1 MILLFLFYYS
11 FQIFLEISS
20 GKKGKV
26 KVFFCGA
33 PQLGKTIK
41 TACEKYSFDFVKEI
55 F

>member
-1 MILLFLFYYS
+1 MTLLFLFYYL
-11 FQIFLEISS
+11 FQIFQKISS
-20 GKKGKV
+20 RKKGKV

-41 TACEKYSFDFVKEI
+41 TACEKYSFDFAKEN